1 MNVLFT
7 LVVFVVIAAWALM
20 IYRRLVSLR
29 NQVKLAWKRL
39 EADQSNDAIK
49 TVYNKHVAM
58 TTPSATTRIRFGLA
72 VMVIGWSGPGSF
84 MLSALALGGRDRD
97 AAIRR
102 IFNERDGN
110 IVSQ

>member
-7 LVVFVVIAAWALM
+7 LVVLVVIAAWALM

-58 TTPSATTRIRFGLA
+58 YND
-72 VMVIGWSGPGSF
+72 
-84 MLSALALGGRDRD
+84 ALAGFP
-97 AAIRR
+97 A
-102 IFNERDGN
+102 N
-110 IVSQ
+110 IVAMLAALKPARRF